1 MDLKN
6 NIGKIKSL
14 LNKKQKYSLV
24 VLIILL
30 FFGMVLE
37 VFGLGVLLPI
47 ISILIDKN
55 IQNDKFHINEIKS
68 YFDYLPENE
77 FLFFALLFLVI
88 VYTIKSFFLIYLT
101 YKQNR
106 FLSNITAFISESLF
120 SRYLYQPYSFFLN
133 DNVSRLSKNIQVEV
147 NYFSIFLKS
156 LIILFVEGGLVLS
169 ILLTLIIIEPIGA
182 ITLGLLFSIL
192 SLLFNLL
199 TKNKLKYYG
208 TLRQELDSKT
218 SKIVLETFE
227 GIKTVMVKNLSNYYS
242 KEFNKISYQKARVNS
257 NQLTLSMLP
266 RYYFELVSIFCL
278 VGFII
283 LLTSIGKDSSSLLAT
298 LSIFVA
304 AVFRVI
310 PSLNR
315 IIASLQSTK
324 FYNSSV
330 NIIHNELNSL
340 KNSKD
345 EIENKLNF
353 NNRITIQNLD
363 FKYNDKYVLKNISL
377 EIKKNETIGIIGE
390 SGSGKSTLVDL
401 IIGIH
406 NPSKG
411 EVSVDGKNI
420 LFSKNSWFSKIG
432 YVNQDVFLTDD
443 SIKNNITLGDSYD
456 QISEEKINKAIE
468 QSELGKFI
476 NGLKEGIQ
484 TKVGDKGIQLSG
496 GQKQRLGIARALY
509 RNPEVLIFDEATS
522 ALDLKTE
529 SRILSTIKNLQKNKT
544 IIIVSHRPSSL
555 NFCDKIY
562 EIKNT
567 KCNKINGD
575 V

>member
-1 MDLKN
+1 M
-6 NIGKIKSL
+6 I
-14 LNKKQKYSLV
+14 
-24 VLIILL
+24 
-30 FFGMVLE
+30 LE
-37 VFGLGVLLPI
+37 VFGLGVLLPV
-47 ISILIDKN
+47 ISILIDNK
-55 IQNDKFHINEIKS
+55 IQNDKYYINDIKS

-106 FLSNITAFISESLF
+106 FLSNITSFISESLF
-120 SRYLYQPYSFFLN
+120 SRYLFQPYSFFLN
-133 DNVSRLSKNIQVEV
+133 ENVSRLSKNIQVEV

-156 LIILFVEGGLVLS
+156 LIILFVEGGLVFS
-169 ILLTLIIIEPIGA
+169 ILLTLIIIEPTGA
-182 ITLGLLFSIL
+182 IILGVLFSLL

-208 TLRQELDSKT
+208 TLRQELDSIT

-227 GIKTVMVKNLSNYYS
+227 GIKTVKVKNISNYYS
-242 KEFNKISYQKARVNS
+242 KEFKNISYQKARVNS

-283 LLTSIGKDSSSLLAT
+283 ILTSLGRDSSSLLAT

-330 NIIHNELNSL
+330 NIIYNELNFL
-340 KNSKD
+340 KNPIN
-345 EIENKLNF
+345 EIENEINF
-353 NNRITIQNLD
+353 KKNISIQNLE
-363 FKYNDKYVLKNISL
+363 FKYNNKNILKNIFL
-377 EIKKNETIGIIGE
+377 KINKNETIGIIGE

-411 EVSVDGKNI
+411 EILVDGNNI
-420 LFSKNSWFSKIG
+420 LFSKHSWFSKIG
-432 YVNQDVFLTDD
+432 YVNQDVFLIDD
-443 SIKNNITLGDSYD
+443 SIKNNITLGDSFD
-456 QISEEKINKAIE
+456 QISVEKINQAIE
-468 QSELGKFI
+468 QSELVKFI
-476 NGLKEGIQ
+476 NGLKDGIQ

-529 SRILSTIKNLQKNKT
+529 HKILNTIKNLSKNKT
-544 IIIVSHRPSSL
+544 IIIVSHRPNTL
-555 NFCDKIY
+555 DFCDKVY

-567 KCNKINGD
+567 KCNIITGY

>member
-6 NIGKIKSL
+6 NIVKIKSL

-37 VFGLGVLLPI
+37 VFGLGILLPI

-88 VYTIKSFFLIYLT
+88 VYSIKSFFLIYLT

-120 SRYLYQPYSFFLN
+120 SRYLFQPYSFFLN

-169 ILLTLIIIEPIGA
+169 ILLTLIIIEPTGA
-182 ITLGLLFSIL
+182 LILGLLFSIL

-315 IIASLQSTK
+315 IIASMQSTK

-353 NNRITIQNLD
+353 KKSIKIQNLD

-406 NPSKG
+406 NPSNG

-432 YVNQDVFLTDD
+432 YVNQDVFLIDD
-443 SIKNNITLGDSYD
+443 SIRNNITLGDSND

-468 QSELGKFI
+468 QSELSKFV

-529 SRILSTIKNLQKNKT
+529 SRILSTIKNLQNNKT

>member
-283 LLTSIGKDSSSLLAT
+283 FLTSLGRDSSSLLAT

-353 NNRITIQNLD
+353 NKSIRIQNLD

>member
-1 MDLKN
+1 LDLKN